1 MERES
6 GGVTLWEAIPDRWQK
21 AMYQKKKAMY
31 QEERGGGSG
40 QMEHPEVGDQEEK
53 GGRGRFM
60 ETHKGTPL

>member
-21 AMYQKKKAMY
+21 AMYQ
-31 QEERGGGSG
+31 EERGGSG
-40 QMEHPEVGDQEEK
+40 QMEHPEVGGQEKK